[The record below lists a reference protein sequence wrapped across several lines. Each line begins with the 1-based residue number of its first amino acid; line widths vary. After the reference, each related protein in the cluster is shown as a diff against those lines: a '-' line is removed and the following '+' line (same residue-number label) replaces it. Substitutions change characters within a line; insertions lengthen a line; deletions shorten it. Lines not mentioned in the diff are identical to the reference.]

1 MKQYL
6 KIFARMRNRYLL
18 GFDVIGLA
26 LIPSVAMMIR
36 LEDIYIP
43 DFFNTALFMYS
54 VVMICLKLFAYY
66 GTALYDQF
74 WAYASAHEMM
84 MLLIAL
90 FAGTA
95 LEIAVSY
102 ALLYPFHLLPEELP
116 LSLPIVSAL
125 LTVLWIT
132 GSRVTIRIAFMLSHR
147 GDVSEKRRRVIIVG
161 AGVAGAMTA
170 KELTRNMHLGIK
182 PVGFVD
188 DDRLKQGR
196 HISGVPVCGTLADL
210 PEVLGFMKANEVII
224 AMPAVAGKVVRDVV
238 QSCRTARVPYK
249 TIPALFDIIR
259 GTAKVDQVRDV
270 QLEDLLRRGI
280 VTTETSSVMQMLAGR
295 RVLVTGAGGSIGSEL
310 CRQIAAFRPAELILL
325 GHGETSIFQILKE
338 LSESPV
344 QETKITPLIADIR
357 DRERMER
364 VFVRLQPDIVFHAAA
379 HKHVHLMQENI
390 PEAVSNNILGTRN
403 LVELA
408 EKYNVPRFV
417 MVSSDK
423 AVNPTSVMGVTKR
436 IAELVVQD
444 VAKRSKKAFVTVRFG
459 NVLGS
464 RGSVVPLFKR
474 QIAIGGPV
482 TVTDPNVTRYFMTIP
497 EAVQLI
503 LQAATMGE
511 GGELFVLDMGEQIKV
526 IDVAR
531 DLIRLSGYTEED
543 IGIKITG
550 LLPGEKLF
558 EELFYETDRVEA
570 TQHDKIMV
578 CRTHYAADQ
587 EDTLSQASLL
597 RRNVST
603 LIEESQQ
610 ESISMVMGLFHKLVP
625 QYNPTINGSASRPAQ
640 KTPASESALRV
651 FAGQPVQKTP
661 AGEAVPGRA

>member
-1 MKQYL
+1 M
-6 KIFARMRNRYLL
+6 
-18 GFDVIGLA
+18 
-26 LIPSVAMMIR
+26 
-36 LEDIYIP
+36 
-43 DFFNTALFMYS
+43 
-54 VVMICLKLFAYY
+54 
-66 GTALYDQF
+66 
-74 WAYASAHEMM
+74 
-84 MLLIAL
+84 
-90 FAGTA
+90 
-95 LEIAVSY
+95 
-102 ALLYPFHLLPEELP
+102 
-116 LSLPIVSAL
+116 SAL

-310 CRQIAAFRPAELILL
+310 CRQIAGFRPAELILL

-503 LQAATMGE
+503 LQAATMGG

-531 DLIRLSGYTEED
+531 DLIRLSGYAEED

-597 RRNVST
+597 RTNVST

-625 QYNPTINGSASRPAQ
+625 QFNPTINGSASQPVP
-640 KTPASESALRV
+640 KTPASEPILLR
-651 FAGQPVQKTP
+651 P
-661 AGEAVPGRA
+661 AGYPHPRDIPSTRRTLHKLHGGGA